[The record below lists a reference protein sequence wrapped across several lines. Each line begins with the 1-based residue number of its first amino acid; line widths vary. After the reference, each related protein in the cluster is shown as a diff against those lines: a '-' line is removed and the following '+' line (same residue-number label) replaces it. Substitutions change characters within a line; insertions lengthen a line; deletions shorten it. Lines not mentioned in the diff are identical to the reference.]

1 MKNKRSFLYFLK
13 NVYLKGVIPLCV
25 IVAGG
30 TAAIMYFCKAFRVVG
45 YINFLFVESI
55 VFLILSAIFFT
66 AGSRNVY
73 SYYSASKGT
82 QFWGFETKN
91 EVKDDNS
98 RKGVAIFFLS
108 VFITLFVFLLVIY
121 LFL

>member
-1 MKNKRSFLYFLK
+1 VKNKHSLLYFLK
-13 NVYLKGVIPLCV
+13 NVYLKGVVPLCV
-25 IVAGG
+25 VIAGG
-30 TAAIMYFCKAFRVVG
+30 TAAIMYFCKAFKVVD

-66 AGSRNVY
+66 AGSRSVY
-73 SYYSASKGT
+73 SYYSTSKGT
-82 QFWGFETKN
+82 QSWGFEMKN
-91 EVKDDNS
+91 ERKDNNS
-98 RKGVAIFFLS
+98 RKGVAIFFFS